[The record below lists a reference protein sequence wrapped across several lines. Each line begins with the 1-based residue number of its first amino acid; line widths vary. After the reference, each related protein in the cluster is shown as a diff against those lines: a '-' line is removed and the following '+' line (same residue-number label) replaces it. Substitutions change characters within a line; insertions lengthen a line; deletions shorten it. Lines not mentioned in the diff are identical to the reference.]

1 MGPGGSVP
9 TTIPTSRARGLL
21 TGRRLGSSP
30 VGEPPRGL
38 DFGAV
43 TVLQKP
49 DSVIVVA
56 VDGSEIVVVRQTRAG
71 AAGVTLELPAGSLDP
86 GETPEETAV
95 RELMEECGLAAGTWR
110 KLGSFWAAPDYATEF
125 VHAFEATELV
135 QVGDSSPKEDEED
148 LEVDRLP
155 LRGVIGELSDANS
168 LAALALWMQG

>member
-1 MGPGGSVP
+1 V
-9 TTIPTSRARGLL
+9 A
-21 TGRRLGSSP
+21 
-30 VGEPPRGL
+30 
-38 DFGAV
+38 
-43 TVLQKP
+43 VLQKP

-71 AAGVTLELPAGSLDP
+71 AGGVTIELPAGSLDP
-86 GETPEETAV
+86 GETPEETAA
-95 RELMEECGLAAGTWR
+95 RELVEECGLAAGALR
-110 KLGSFWAAPDYATEF
+110 ELGSFWAAPDYATEY

-135 QVGDSSPKEDEED
+135 QVGDSSPKEGEED